1 MEKINGRQVRQGDI
15 YWVSLNPTKGHEQQG
30 RRPVVVVSNDIVNN
44 KLVLALVVPITN
56 TDKGHPLHVSIREGL
71 PVVGYIKC
79 EEVRAVDLMQ
89 RKAEFIT
96 NCSQEEF
103 FQSCMK
109 IVEGLF

>member
-1 MEKINGRQVRQGDI
+1 V
-15 YWVSLNPTKGHEQQG
+15 VSLNSTKGHEQQG

-79 EEVRAVDLMQ
+79 EERLSLLQ
-89 RKAEFIT
+89 
-96 NCSQEEF
+96 
-103 FQSCMK
+103 
-109 IVEGLF
+109 IVPKKSSFKVV